1 MSPQPKMPP
10 ELVIANRYS
19 NDYGPMYLAMI
30 MKCWCSADRDD
41 SLGPTLQ
48 VLIDCELFW
57 VVDDVLEGCS
67 HHDQILIAEEALH
80 QFSNKT
86 LKKML
91 AIFKRKVS
99 KAKHNRYQGFEVTD
113 LRLAGIMSMFVSLVD
128 QANVYVM
135 EELSRENSQPKRIS
149 PPKQK

>member
-1 MSPQPKMPP
+1 MPPQPKMPP
-10 ELVIANRYS
+10 ELAIENRYS

-30 MKCWCSADRDD
+30 LKCWCSSDRDD
-41 SLGPTLQ
+41 NLGPTLR

-80 QFSNKT
+80 KFSHQA

-91 AIFKRKVS
+91 AIANRKVS
-99 KAKHNRYQGFEVTD
+99 KAKNNRYQGVEVTD
-113 LRLAGIMSMFVSLVD
+113 LRLSGIMSMFVILID
-128 QANVYVM
+128 QAHVYVM
-135 EELSRENSQPKRIS
+135 EELTSENSQPIRIS
-149 PPKQK
+149 PPK